1 MKFSLLSRPS
11 ILSLITILLVGSL
24 AFAPAFV
31 SAWVVGDPIVPCGLN
46 DVPCKVCHIFP
57 LVNNVISFI
66 LLGLAMPF
74 AVVMILLGGILMVTG
89 AGNPSQL
96 EKGKN
101 YLTWAVIGL
110 MVAFA
115 GWIIVDTIIKGLT
128 VKANWGAGGSWEFG
142 PWNQIPSCE

>member
-89 AGNPSQL
+89 AGNPIQGLLNGGTGNLDLNNIDINKLPPQVKQL
-96 EKGKN
+96 LNK
-101 YLTWAVIGL
+101 
-110 MVAFA
+110 
-115 GWIIVDTIIKGLT
+115 
-128 VKANWGAGGSWEFG
+128 
-142 PWNQIPSCE
+142 